1 MKFPATENLIKSEIS
16 DIIYIESER
25 GNKSLPL
32 LINQYYATNKLY
44 QNSGKKQGE
53 KNTEKSQGVFDYIKA
68 NGGKVSIDELA
79 TALDR
84 TTRSVNA
91 NVTDLTKKGLVV
103 REKVAGEGEDAK
115 DITYAVITP
124 AGAEFVP
131 SEDAE

>member
-1 MKFPATENLIKSEIS
+1 MKL
-16 DIIYIESER
+16 
-25 GNKSLPL
+25 
-32 LINQYYATNKLY
+32 
-44 QNSGKKQGE
+44 
-53 KNTEKSQGVFDYIKA
+53 TEKSQSVFDYIKA

-84 TTRSVNA
+84 TTRSIGA
-91 NVTDLTKKGLVV
+91 NVTDLAKKGLVV

-131 SEDAE
+131 SDDAE